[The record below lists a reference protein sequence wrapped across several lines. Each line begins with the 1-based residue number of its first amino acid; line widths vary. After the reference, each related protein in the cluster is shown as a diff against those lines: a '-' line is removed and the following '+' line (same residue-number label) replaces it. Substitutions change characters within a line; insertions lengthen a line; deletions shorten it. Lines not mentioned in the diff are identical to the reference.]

1 MTAGWISPRW
11 VPVMIY
17 GVVLA
22 AGLYYGAMDLGGTVP
37 GPGWPGSPR

>member
-11 VPVMIY
+11 VPLMVY

-22 AGLYYGAMDLGGTVP
+22 AGLYYAGMDLGGIVP
-37 GPGWPGSPR
+37 ADGWPGSPR